1 MISHRWILCL
11 ALTPL
16 VGLPASAQS
25 VISAH
30 AGLIQFSDGSVFLDD
45 QRVEQ
50 KTGKFD
56 QMNNGSELRTQDG
69 RVEVLLTP
77 GTFLRMGANS
87 AIRMISNRLDD
98 TRVELLSGSAIVD
111 QAPDALA
118 DTSVT
123 LLYNLDQV
131 HLKKAG
137 RYRFDSE
144 PPQVKVETGDV
155 EVMADGKSLEAG
167 AGYVVP
173 FEGKLTAR
181 KLLNDSQLNGPDSN
195 KTGDDLDNWD
205 QARSNSVAQNNTD
218 AAATSDLSGVIDGW
232 QNDPDAVLQSLGIPP
247 YIPGMSSMVPP
258 PGYGAPYGSGV
269 YDPYGLGL
277 YTPGLYGSAL
287 YGSALYGSGL
297 YGSALYGPEFYGVGL
312 PYSPLFIRGMPLYRP
327 YRPYTPSYVYR
338 APTTIPGGR
347 FGGYGYG
354 PSRSIGIG
362 RPAMG
367 IGIGRPMGG
376 MRPMGGGVRV
386 GGHR

>member
-1 MISHRWILCL
+1 MMSHRWILCL

-131 HLKKAG
+131 HIKKAG

-155 EVMADGKSLEAG
+155 EVLADGKSLEAG

-181 KLLNDSQLNGPDSN
+181 KLLNDSQLNAPDAN
-195 KTGDDLDNWD
+195 QAGDDLDNWD

-232 QNDPDAVLQSLGIPP
+232 QNNPDSVLQSLGIPP

-258 PGYGAPYGSGV
+258 PGYESYGSGA

-277 YTPGLYGSAL
+277 YSPGLYGSAL
-287 YGSALYGSGL
+287 YGSALYGGGL
-297 YGSALYGPEFYGVGL
+297 YGPGFYGVGL
-312 PYSPLFIRGMPLYRP
+312 GLYNPLFIGAMPLYRP

-338 APTTIPGGR
+338 SPTPFSGSR

-354 PSRSIGIG
+354 PSRSIGVM
-362 RPAMG
+362 RPSVG
-367 IGIGRPMGG
+367 IGV
-376 MRPMGGGVRV
+376 RPMGGGIRV